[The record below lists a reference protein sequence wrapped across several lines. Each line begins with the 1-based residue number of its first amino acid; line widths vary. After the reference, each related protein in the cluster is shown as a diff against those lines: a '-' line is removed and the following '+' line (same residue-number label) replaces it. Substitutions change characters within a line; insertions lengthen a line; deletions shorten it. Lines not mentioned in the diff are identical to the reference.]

1 MKGGGGAGD
10 QTARGNVAEMAVW
23 VASKPPKHVRS
34 VCRAKTT
41 LRLKFEVCK
50 ELSKH
55 MELLP
60 KTGYI
65 QAQSSFSVQLKFLP
79 R

>member
-1 MKGGGGAGD
+1 MQGWRRGD
-10 QTARGNVAEMAVW
+10 QTPRANVAEMAVW
-23 VASKPPKHVRS
+23 VVSKPPKHVWF
-34 VCRAKTT
+34 VCRAKAT